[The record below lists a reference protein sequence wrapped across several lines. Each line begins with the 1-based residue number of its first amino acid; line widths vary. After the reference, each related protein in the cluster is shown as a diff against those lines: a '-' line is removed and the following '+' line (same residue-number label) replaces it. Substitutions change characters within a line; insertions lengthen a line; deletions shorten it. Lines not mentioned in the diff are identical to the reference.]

1 MRHKYTAL
9 LVLLVLTAAACTS
22 NGDAESTSETTT
34 VAGPADIAT
43 MEDGTTVITEGV
55 LVITDVAR
63 LCETIVGTIPPQC
76 DGAFV
81 VLSDLQVDDVVDL
94 RSAPDPQGDTTHW
107 ANYPFVV
114 NGTVDGGNL
123 INVEGHD
130 RVYPAADGGLR
141 VRVLPA
147 QSPVFPQQLRSGE
160 AIWFAIDATNLTDQ
174 GIPMTF
180 NSGQVAEVTL
190 SDGDTEV
197 YRWSTG
203 RSFTQS
209 VNDVEFPGGETSG
222 ATLRDNLF
230 TVDPGTYTLRAWI
243 TAVGAEDI
251 VVEVPV
257 EVIAP

>member
-1 MRHKYTAL
+1 MRSRHPILLLLLAL
-9 LVLLVLTAAACTS
+9 IAAACTGS
-22 NGDAESTSETTT
+22 STDGDAASTNA

-43 MEDGTTVITEGV
+43 MEDGTTVVTEGV
-55 LVITDVAR
+55 LVITDVPR
-63 LCETIVGTIPPQC
+63 LCETIVGTVPPQC

-81 VLSDLQVDDVVDL
+81 VLSDLQVDEVVDL
-94 RSAPDPQGDTTHW
+94 RSAPGPQGVTTQW
-107 ANYPFVV
+107 TNYPFVV
-114 NGTVDGGNL
+114 SGTVDAGSLVDVTGF
-123 INVEGHD
+123 D
-130 RVYPAADGGLR
+130 RVYPAAEGGLR
-141 VRVLPA
+141 LRVLPA
-147 QSPVFPQQLRSGE
+147 QTPVFPQQLRTGE

-203 RSFTQS
+203 HNFTQI
-209 VNDVEFPGGETSG
+209 VNEIDFPAGETSG

-243 TAVGAEDI
+243 TAIGAEDL
-251 VVEVPV
+251 VVEFPV